1 MLTINYFASLR
12 EELGSSGE
20 TLALPQQVI
29 DVAGL
34 IDHLV
39 RARAGRWSALQD
51 SSRVLIAVD
60 QVIVDRAHRLQ
71 GSEEVAFFPPMTGG

>member
-20 TLALPQQVI
+20 SLALPQHVS

-39 RARAGRWSALQD
+39 RTRAESWSALED

>member
-12 EELGSSGE
+12 EELGSGGE
-20 TLALPQQVI
+20 TLTLPEQVT
-29 DVAGL
+29 DVARL

-39 RARAGRWSALQD
+39 QTKGESWSALKD

-60 QVIVDRAHRLQ
+60 QVIVDRGHRLH
-71 GSEEVAFFPPMTGG
+71 GTEEVAFFPPMTGG

>member
-12 EELGSSGE
+12 EELGSGGE
-20 TLALPQQVI
+20 TLVLPEQVT
-29 DVAGL
+29 DVARL
-34 IDHLV
+34 VDHLV
-39 RARAGRWSALQD
+39 QTRGEVWSVLQD

-60 QVIVDRAHRLQ
+60 QVIVDRSHRLQ

>member
-1 MLTINYFASLR
+1 MVTINYFASLR
-12 EELGSSGE
+12 EELGSGSE
-20 TLALPQQVI
+20 TLTLPEQVT
-29 DVAGL
+29 DVARL

-39 RARAGRWSALQD
+39 KIRGGSWSALQD

-60 QVIVDRAHRLQ
+60 QVIVDRAHRLH